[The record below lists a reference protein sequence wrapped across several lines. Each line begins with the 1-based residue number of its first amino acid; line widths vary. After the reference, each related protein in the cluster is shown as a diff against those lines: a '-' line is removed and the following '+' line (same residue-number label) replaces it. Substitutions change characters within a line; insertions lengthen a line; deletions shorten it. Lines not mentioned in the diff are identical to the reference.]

1 MAGRLCYID
10 GELWVSA
17 PRRCSPRYR
26 TGRTA
31 AGQPAS
37 PAGVHS
43 GWHRSP
49 IGQACAPLVPTQVCE
64 IAAGLQPAGRAA
76 VHDALGVTDRTR
88 TGDLRGHNPALD
100 QLSFRHSAR
109 TWTRT
114 RDTRCVGPV
123 LLPLSYTGIRRPHPT
138 GPARGSD
145 AGIRTPI
152 TWLTARGPAVGRHRN
167 GRACGT
173 RTRFAGVKAQRPTH
187 SRTRGECPG
196 LVSNQR
202 PRESN
207 PDPRPSGRTRTGN
220 LRGRSPLLCPLSY
233 RGVCP
238 PGAIRT
244 RGRPVRTGV
253 LCPLS
258 YRRKLVRRDRFEL
271 STLGLRVPCSDQA
284 ELTALGGEGGS

>member
-1 MAGRLCYID
+1 MGWKHGASLATWHSEAAPGDIYQAASLTIEAYGSGVASTRMAGRLCYID

-31 AGQPAS
+31 AGH
-37 PAGVHS
+37 AGVHS

-220 LRGRSPLLCPLSY
+220 LRGRSPLLCPLRY
-233 RGVCP
+233 RGC
-238 PGAIRT
+238 
-244 RGRPVRTGV
+244 V
-253 LCPLS
+253 L
-258 YRRKLVRRDRFEL
+258 RARFERAAAP
-271 STLGLRVPCSDQA
+271 LGPGCSVR
-284 ELTALGGEGGS
+284 